1 MVTSDVLYIEG
12 YSLIRKDREVGRG
25 GGVLIY
31 IKDSLKYQAID
42 VSGNIEQLFVKINC
56 RDYNFVLGVAYKP
69 PTVNYKYFIN
79 SLEVSFTIASTY
91 SENILFLGDVNIN
104 FLSADS
110 VATKYFN
117 SMLTSLGLNQLVSE
131 PTHITDHSTSL
142 IDIVLTNNVNFID
155 STFVRASNF
164 SLHECVGCNIK
175 FMKPRNEPKYFTY
188 RDFKNFDA
196 DSFHHDLSSS
206 NLDHIFFVSDVDE
219 KIKLFN
225 SILTTLFE
233 KHVPLKTIQI
243 TRRKAPWINDRIK
256 MLMSERDKARAK
268 LKRNKTDS
276 NLKQYRDL
284 RNRTNFEILK
294 LKQEFF
300 SKLSNVRDTKKV
312 WNEFRQ
318 LNVNHTSSNH
328 ISDTFPDPDI
338 LNNHF
343 VDSIP
348 QSRRC
353 DLANNYYRD
362 NRICHSEFR
371 FKLVSE
377 LDIIN
382 VLQTIKNTA
391 PGADDLGIN
400 LIKTCCPYIL
410 PYLVNIISSIMV
422 ISKFP
427 NIWKRAHIIVI
438 PKCREPKQLTDLRPI
453 SILCG
458 LSKLAEKIFA
468 RQLSIYLK
476 ENNILPP
483 TQSGFR
489 EGHSCTTALLNITD
503 DIFHALDDGE
513 CMALIMLDFSRAFDT
528 INHETLLAI
537 LKSCG
542 LCAEPLSLFQSYLN
556 NRCQAVKIGQ
566 KLSKPRLLASGVP
579 QGSVLGPLLF
589 SLYTSQFPKFIKYCS
604 VHMYADDMQIYRSF
618 PLGCLQVA
626 LSEIN
631 EDLNTLSS
639 FSRMHS
645 LNLNPNKSVALVFSK
660 KTVRDYLY
668 SNVSFQINGEEIQ
681 ILEKSKNLGLILDN
695 DLRFRDHVA
704 CNIRKAYTALQLLY
718 PHRAYLPV
726 EAKKILCETLVLS
739 QFNFCSPVY
748 GPCIDQDTLSR
759 LQRVQNSCIRFI
771 FGIRKYEHV
780 SHKLKELKW
789 LGMKDRL
796 IVNALCLFH
805 KILTFKTPL
814 YLYNK
819 ISFNSSIHN
828 VNTRNKNLLLA
839 PCHKMTLFERGFS
852 FNIYRLYNSVP
863 DLFKTFNYHRFKQA
877 VLDHFLYR

>member
-1 MVTSDVLYIEG
+1 MKHKLSVGHLNIQSIVPKLCDLRFYLENEKLDILGISETWLTDMVTSDVLYIEG

-69 PTVNYKYFIN
+69 PTVNYKYFID
-79 SLEVSFTIASTY
+79 SLEVSFTIASTH

-142 IDIVLTNNVNFID
+142 IDIVLTNKVNFID

-312 WNEFRQ
+312 WNELRQ

-348 QSRRC
+348 QTCRLETSISSSLDVVRFRRLEN
-353 DLANNYYRD
+353 LAAKIARAA
-362 NRICHSEFR
+362 
-371 FKLVSE
+371 
-377 LDIIN
+377 
-382 VLQTIKNTA
+382 TA
-391 PGADDLGIN
+391 PSTAAQKMNMPG
-400 LIKTCCPYIL
+400 
-410 PYLVNIISSIMV
+410 
-422 ISKFP
+422 
-427 NIWKRAHIIVI
+427 
-438 PKCREPKQLTDLRPI
+438 CRK
-453 SILCG
+453 G
-458 LSKLAEKIFA
+458 
-468 RQLSIYLK
+468 
-476 ENNILPP
+476 
-483 TQSGFR
+483 G
-489 EGHSCTTALLNITD
+489 SCFVYSAAITD
-503 DIFHALDDGE
+503 G
-513 CMALIMLDFSRAFDT
+513 
-528 INHETLLAI
+528 
-537 LKSCG
+537 
-542 LCAEPLSLFQSYLN
+542 
-556 NRCQAVKIGQ
+556 
-566 KLSKPRLLASGVP
+566 
-579 QGSVLGPLLF
+579 
-589 SLYTSQFPKFIKYCS
+589 
-604 VHMYADDMQIYRSF
+604 
-618 PLGCLQVA
+618 
-626 LSEIN
+626 
-631 EDLNTLSS
+631 
-639 FSRMHS
+639 
-645 LNLNPNKSVALVFSK
+645 
-660 KTVRDYLY
+660 
-668 SNVSFQINGEEIQ
+668 
-681 ILEKSKNLGLILDN
+681 
-695 DLRFRDHVA
+695 
-704 CNIRKAYTALQLLY
+704 
-718 PHRAYLPV
+718 
-726 EAKKILCETLVLS
+726 
-739 QFNFCSPVY
+739 SPVMFQVRESSEAAV
-748 GPCIDQDTLSR
+748 GGES
-759 LQRVQNSCIRFI
+759 
-771 FGIRKYEHV
+771 GRK
-780 SHKLKELKW
+780 K
-789 LGMKDRL
+789 
-796 IVNALCLFH
+796 
-805 KILTFKTPL
+805 
-814 YLYNK
+814 
-819 ISFNSSIHN
+819 
-828 VNTRNKNLLLA
+828 
-839 PCHKMTLFERGFS
+839 
-852 FNIYRLYNSVP
+852 
-863 DLFKTFNYHRFKQA
+863 
-877 VLDHFLYR
+877 

>member
-1 MVTSDVLYIEG
+1 MDSQWESVCKNEFWCREDYQQHNYGLTVCGVICFVLFYLENEKLDILGISETWLTDMVTSDVLYIEG

-42 VSGNIEQLFVKINC
+42 VFGNIEQLFVKINC

-69 PTVNYKYFIN
+69 PTVNYKYFID

-131 PTHITDHSTSL
+131 PTHIANHSTSL

-164 SLHECVGCNIK
+164 SLRECVGCNIK

-243 TRRKAPWINDRIK
+243 TRRKAPWINDKIK

-348 QSRRC
+348 QIGLNGYSSERVSPVSWGDIRQNWHICKPYQENGRKGGTKAFNTTLCSPGLEHKAGEGSPRESDGKGAKEDTSEGKDADYPDSDAAELDKDINSMDDRC
-353 DLANNYYRD
+353 DKD
-362 NRICHSEFR
+362 E
-371 FKLVSE
+371 
-377 LDIIN
+377 
-382 VLQTIKNTA
+382 
-391 PGADDLGIN
+391 
-400 LIKTCCPYIL
+400 
-410 PYLVNIISSIMV
+410 
-422 ISKFP
+422 
-427 NIWKRAHIIVI
+427 
-438 PKCREPKQLTDLRPI
+438 TDR
-453 SILCG
+453 
-458 LSKLAEKIFA
+458 
-468 RQLSIYLK
+468 
-476 ENNILPP
+476 
-483 TQSGFR
+483 
-489 EGHSCTTALLNITD
+489 
-503 DIFHALDDGE
+503 
-513 CMALIMLDFSRAFDT
+513 
-528 INHETLLAI
+528 
-537 LKSCG
+537 
-542 LCAEPLSLFQSYLN
+542 
-556 NRCQAVKIGQ
+556 
-566 KLSKPRLLASGVP
+566 
-579 QGSVLGPLLF
+579 
-589 SLYTSQFPKFIKYCS
+589 
-604 VHMYADDMQIYRSF
+604 
-618 PLGCLQVA
+618 
-626 LSEIN
+626 
-631 EDLNTLSS
+631 
-639 FSRMHS
+639 
-645 LNLNPNKSVALVFSK
+645 
-660 KTVRDYLY
+660 
-668 SNVSFQINGEEIQ
+668 
-681 ILEKSKNLGLILDN
+681 
-695 DLRFRDHVA
+695 
-704 CNIRKAYTALQLLY
+704 
-718 PHRAYLPV
+718 
-726 EAKKILCETLVLS
+726 
-739 QFNFCSPVY
+739 
-748 GPCIDQDTLSR
+748 
-759 LQRVQNSCIRFI
+759 
-771 FGIRKYEHV
+771 
-780 SHKLKELKW
+780 
-789 LGMKDRL
+789 
-796 IVNALCLFH
+796 
-805 KILTFKTPL
+805 
-814 YLYNK
+814 
-819 ISFNSSIHN
+819 
-828 VNTRNKNLLLA
+828 
-839 PCHKMTLFERGFS
+839 
-852 FNIYRLYNSVP
+852 
-863 DLFKTFNYHRFKQA
+863 
-877 VLDHFLYR
+877 